1 MPHKGQII
9 KNPKTGDVFEFLE
22 TCESTNGEKMV
33 LQQTIKTKGHLYPNH
48 LQTLQDETF
57 EVVAGK
63 LTIWLDGETNVLT
76 EGEKITLPKNIPHN
90 HFNNHDEPVTFTQTV
105 FPALDF
111 EYLLENI
118 IGLSIDGKIHNGN
131 AGLIQSLVTLKYLD
145 SKIFLP
151 AIPIALQKI
160 AMNIIGPI
168 GHMLGYRAIYKKYS
182 GIEK

>member
-9 KNPKTGDVFEFLE
+9 KNPNTGDVFEFLE
-22 TCESTNGEKMV
+22 TCESTNGERMI
-33 LQQTIKTKGHLYPNH
+33 LHQTIRSKGHLYPNH

-63 LTIWLDGETNVLT
+63 LTIWLDGETKILT

-90 HFNNHDEPVTFTQTV
+90 HFNDHDEPATFIQTV

-111 EYLLENI
+111 DYLLENL
-118 IGLSIDGKIHNGN
+118 IGFNIDGKLHNGN
-131 AGLIQSLVTLKYLD
+131 ASLIQSLVTLRYLE

-151 AIPIALQKI
+151 GIPIVFQKI
-160 AMNIIGPI
+160 AMNIVGPI
-168 GHMLGYRAIYKKYS
+168 SRLFGYRAIYKKYS